1 MCLKLKN
8 AGKLN
13 AINPYA
19 KMVYVHRENRDMNGC
34 YVGDKECMMAVKDK
48 WKDDISYDEYYNSN
62 LTTKC
67 SNWMIG

>member
-1 MCLKLKN
+1 
-8 AGKLN
+8 
-13 AINPYA
+13 
-19 KMVYVHRENRDMNGC
+19 MVYVHRENRDMNGC
-34 YVGDKECMMAVKDK
+34 YVSDKECMMAVKDK

>member
-1 MCLKLKN
+1 
-8 AGKLN
+8 
-13 AINPYA
+13 
-19 KMVYVHRENRDMNGC
+19 MNGC
-34 YVGDKECMMAVKDK
+34 YVCDKECMMAVKDK